1 MTGCAIEFL
10 GVYLITSKRNKQ
22 PQGLS
27 IHADD
32 TLVDFDTST
41 TARDEGIYVPE
52 NQTIDE
58 EAATTNRR
66 SLHFTADPTYNNRRS
81 MPPSS
86 HDALNTNRLSA
97 AFTTSTPTTH
107 EDWHTLT
114 NSGITGSSNT
124 NTTSNRRE
132 GRKRRSSVF
141 RGISLT
147 SQLVDRMNEEPVPTP
162 SNSKQP
168 IQLPP
173 SSPTWQQTFGFHQHR
188 RGDSAFGNLI
198 SGLTGTTAAP
208 STTASGGGGGVTSS
222 SNSHYPITSGGGS
235 SSGGGHDPTLTME
248 TDADAV
254 EIEIPT
260 ASTLSSQR
268 NSEDDRELLPIHSSK
283 RNSTRLVDIEENP
296 EYRDLS

>member
-32 TLVDFDTST
+32 TLVDLDTST

-58 EAATTNRR
+58 EAATNRR
-66 SLHFTADPTYNNRRS
+66 SLHFTADPTYSHRRS

-86 HDALNTNRLSA
+86 HEANRLSA
-97 AFTTSTPTTH
+97 AFTTPTPTAH
-107 EDWHTLT
+107 EDWHT
-114 NSGITGSSNT
+114 GVTGGGSNT
-124 NTTSNRRE
+124 NTTSK

-162 SNSKQP
+162 SHSKQP

-198 SGLTGTTAAP
+198 SGLTG
-208 STTASGGGGGVTSS
+208 STTTTTNGAAITT
-222 SNSHYPITSGGGS
+222 SNSNHTS
-235 SSGGGHDPTLTME
+235 DPTLPME

-283 RNSTRLVDIEENP
+283 RNSTRLVDIEENA
-296 EYRDLS
+296 EYRDIP

>member
-1 MTGCAIEFL
+1 MSLIVFYDDRFMTGCAIEFL

-32 TLVDFDTST
+32 TLVDLNTST
-41 TARDEGIYVPE
+41 ATGDEGIYVPE

-58 EAATTNRR
+58 EAATNRR
-66 SLHFTADPTYNNRRS
+66 SLHFTADPAYNNRRS

-86 HDALNTNRLSA
+86 HDGLNTNRLSA
-97 AFTTSTPTTH
+97 AAFTTSTPTAH
-107 EDWHTLT
+107 EDWHTSVT
-114 NSGITGSSNT
+114 AGSNT
-124 NTTSNRRE
+124 NATSNRRE

-198 SGLTGTTAAP
+198 SGLTGTAA
-208 STTASGGGGGVTSS
+208 TT
-222 SNSHYPITSGGGS
+222 TSGGITSSNNNHPGS
-235 SSGGGHDPTLTME
+235 GHDPTLAME

-268 NSEDDRELLPIHSSK
+268 NSEDDRELLPMHSSK
-283 RNSTRLVDIEENP
+283 RNSTRLVDIEENA
-296 EYRDLS
+296 EYRDLN